1 MWRSAI
7 EDVRRWIVAHRA
19 SIRGNPRM
27 KSVAGGQPCLPAGRW
42 SVEPHGQA
50 HGTFLDARGAQP
62 PPSLFELRSPCFAF
76 LPAQGRGFRRRRVIS
91 HGAFTLIEL
100 MIVLVVIAI
109 LLGVLLPNF
118 RGTQDE
124 AYTQR
129 ARSEMR
135 TLATA
140 LESFYIHNSNAFPA
154 ALSSLT
160 SATPLIVSRIPS
172 DPFNG
177 ATAYQ
182 YATTSGYY
190 VIWSIG
196 INRTVGITGISSAG
210 ALTGTQGDDICVTN
224 GTATTC

>member
-1 MWRSAI
+1 MGRRS
-7 EDVRRWIVAHRA
+7 
-19 SIRGNPRM
+19 G
-27 KSVAGGQPCLPAGRW
+27 
-42 SVEPHGQA
+42 
-50 HGTFLDARGAQP
+50 
-62 PPSLFELRSPCFAF
+62 
-76 LPAQGRGFRRRRVIS
+76 
-91 HGAFTLIEL
+91 FTLIEM
-100 MIVLVVIAI
+100 MIVIVVISI
-109 LLGVLLPNF
+109 LIGVLLPNF

-124 AYTQR
+124 AMTQR

-140 LESFYIHNSNAFPA
+140 VESYYIHNSNTLPS

-160 SATPLIVSRIPS
+160 SATPRIINVIPD

-177 ATAYQ
+177 TTDYQ
-182 YATTSGYY
+182 YATTGAYY

-210 ALTGTQGDDICVTN
+210 ALTGTQGDDLCITN